1 MPEPA
6 PPTAEL
12 RRTPLARLRT
22 GGFLGVVSWFVLA
35 LGGAAIVGGDVDGD
49 AFVLLLFV
57 ATVIGRLA
65 VATEYLRC
73 DADGLVWRSVLVTH
87 HVPWERVAAIETAL
101 VRNERWRGRM
111 TFPVASMVVVLPNGV
126 QQTLTPSI
134 WCPIMSHAE
143 FVAAARLISP
153 VDWADIED
161 ATVAV
166 VRPGRGR
173 RVGRP
178 IPRRRRGT
186 GA

>member
-6 PPTAEL
+6 PTTAEL

-22 GGFLGVVSWFVLA
+22 GGFLGVVSWFVLV
-35 LGGAAIVGGDVDGD
+35 LGGTTIVGGDVDGD
-49 AFVLLLFV
+49 AFVVVLFV
-57 ATVIGRLA
+57 VTVICRIA

-73 DADGLVWRSVLVTH
+73 DVDGLTWRSVLVTR
-87 HVPWERVAAIETAL
+87 HVPWTQVAAIETTV

-134 WCPIMSHAE
+134 WCPIMRHAE
-143 FVAAARLISP
+143 FIAAARLISP
-153 VDWADIED
+153 IDWADVED
-161 ATVAV
+161 GTVAV
-166 VRPGRGR
+166 VRTGRGR

-178 IPRRRRGT
+178 IPRRRRGA